1 MATFVNDL
9 RLTELATGEASG
21 TWGQTTNTN
30 LELVAEAFSFGT
42 EAITTNADTHTTTI
56 ADGSTDPGR
65 SIFLKYTGTLDS
77 ACTITIG
84 PNTVSKLWFI
94 ENATSGSQSIIISQ
108 GSGADITIPNGQTK
122 AIYSDGAGSGAAM
135 VDAFQDLSIPDLF
148 VDDDLTVGDDLILS
162 SDGAIVKFGADADT
176 TLTHTDGSG
185 LTLNSTNKLMFNDA
199 SQFIQ
204 GSSATV
210 LSLGATDEI
219 DLTATAI
226 DVNGTMDVS
235 GAITSSAGATIT
247 VADNSNALTLVSTDA
262 DANSGPVLQLYRNSS
277 SPADDDV
284 LGEIEFDGENDA
296 GEQVQYGLIA
306 AKIQDASDGTE
317 DTRLSFKTIVAGTTR
332 ERITIQP
339 GETVLNEDSVDL
351 DFRVESDARTHG
363 FFVDGGTSAV
373 SIGVAPRSDIH
384 STWGQL
390 FLGEKGSL
398 ISENLS
404 SGGLF
409 GMHVSDNLYVD
420 SDTGAFAYITAD
432 EASVYTQEAGTHKFF
447 GVASGSAGAAATTI
461 SRLEIDA
468 SGNVVFNEGS
478 NDSDFR
484 VESNG
489 NVNAILV
496 DAGNDRVGILND
508 GTMGSNFNVLTQMS
522 IGADNNNRA
531 ILDFSSAAFSI
542 GTIQSGTATFS
553 AFSVSSGAVF
563 CNNSTSLGTSLIL
576 NNTSNGSGST
586 LKFLNDS
593 SSPANDD
600 VLGSIDFNGNDDGG
614 TQTTFA
620 RIRSSASNV
629 ANGSEDGNLTFSISD
644 DASILEHMR
653 INTAGVVVNENSQ
666 AGTDFRVETNSNNS
680 AFFIDSSDDEIELN
694 ANTFSGAQFTL
705 GSSSFFLN
713 VTNGYRFNDQ
723 ANSVNLCII
732 GNSGEM
738 VVNEGSQDYDFRV
751 ESNNKSSMFFVDGGN
766 DCVVIGGSTV
776 ETSDQ
781 FEVLGNDSNTTVR
794 IRNTNAGA
802 AGPLLVFDKS
812 SSSPA
817 NDDVCGE
824 IRFLGNDSSG
834 NATQFAGF
842 KVESGNVTNGGEDA
856 ITTYGM
862 QVNGSYQNMFN
873 MNHIGTTFNE
883 GGIGAL
889 DFRVESTSASHM
901 LYVNSG
907 DNTVTFDN
915 SDFSTIDGSS
925 ATGVA
930 IRTAGRMVFCGTDG
944 GNIMEFNINGT
955 GNVGTIRLSGSNTA
969 YNTTSDERLKENIAD
984 AEDAGAIIDAIQVR
998 QFDWK
1003 TDGEHQ
1009 RYGMVA
1015 QELNTVT
1022 PEAVTVPDDPEKM
1035 QSVDYSKLVP
1045 MLIKEIQSLRS
1056 RIEKLEGE

>member
-1 MATFVNDL
+1 MATYVNDL
-9 RLTELATGEASG
+9 RLKEIATGDESG
-21 TWGQTTNTN
+21 TWGTSTNTN
-30 LELVAEAFSFGT
+30 LELIAEAFSFGT
-42 EAITTNADTHTTTI
+42 EGITTNADTHTTTI
-56 ADGSTDPGR
+56 ADGATDPGR

-84 PNTVSKLWFI
+84 PNTVSKLWLI
-94 ENATSGSQSIIISQ
+94 ENATSGSQDIIIKQ
-108 GSGADITIPNGQTK
+108 GSGATVTIANGQTK
-122 AIYSDGAGSGAAM
+122 AIYSDGAGSGGAM
-135 VDAFQDLSIPDLF
+135 VDAFTDLAIPSLF
-148 VDDDLTVGDDLILS
+148 VEGATTITTADNLTQLTLKSTDTDANVGPRMDLTRD
-162 SDGAIVKFGADADT
+162 
-176 TLTHTDGSG
+176 
-185 LTLNSTNKLMFNDA
+185 
-199 SQFIQ
+199 
-204 GSSATV
+204 
-210 LSLGATDEI
+210 
-219 DLTATAI
+219 
-226 DVNGTMDVS
+226 
-235 GAITSSAGATIT
+235 
-247 VADNSNALTLVSTDA
+247 
-262 DANSGPVLQLYRNSS
+262 SS
-277 SPADDDV
+277 SPAASDS
-284 LGEIEFDGENDA
+284 LGQIRFMGEDA
-296 GEQVQYGLIA
+296 GDNSISYAHMTSFIV
-306 AKIQDASDGTE
+306 DPTDGSE
-317 DTRLSFKTIVAGTTR
+317 DGKFEIDVRKAGTQR
-332 ERITIQP
+332 SRLLLDEN
-339 GETVLNEDSVDL
+339 ETVFNNEQQDI
-351 DFRVESDARTHG
+351 DFRVESDGNANML
-363 FFVDGGTSAV
+363 FVDAGNDHVNIGTSTDYGGVLNIETTDNSTNLLLASTDTDANAGPILV
-373 SIGVAPRSDIH
+373 LYRQSASSAADGDAIGKIDVMAYNDANQNITYAQIAGLISDA
-384 STWGQL
+384 SDGSEDGQL
-390 FLGEKGSL
+390 QINIMSSASSRSFVDFIGS
-398 ISENLS
+398 
-404 SGGLF
+404 
-409 GMHVSDNLYVD
+409 
-420 SDTGAFAYITAD
+420 TGT
-432 EASVYTQEAGTHKFF
+432 
-447 GVASGSAGAAATTI
+447 
-461 SRLEIDA
+461 
-468 SGNVVFNEGS
+468 VFNEGS
-478 NDSDFR
+478 VVNLDFR
-484 VESNG
+484 IESDSNTHM
-489 NVNAILV
+489 LFV
-496 DAGNDRVGILND
+496 DAGNDRVMVGKSSTGLANQGVEFED
-508 GTMGSNFNVLTQMS
+508 GQ
-522 IGADNNNRA
+522 IK
-531 ILDFSSAAFSI
+531 
-542 GTIQSGTATFS
+542 GTATGQTVAFLNRASDDGTILDVRKDNSVVGTLGSNS
-553 AFSVSSGAVF
+553 AGGVPTFDISSNSSSGIIRLLTSGSEAVRID
-563 CNNSTSLGTSLIL
+563 NNGLVGIGNSSPSSFNALADNLVVGTTSGSNGISIVAATDGNSSIYFADGTS
-576 NNTSNGSGST
+576 GSGQQLPGYIQYGHSSNALVFGAAT
-586 LKFLNDS
+586 LQHLKLDGSVVINEDSNDL
-593 SSPANDD
+593 D
-600 VLGSIDFNGNDDGG
+600 V
-614 TQTTFA
+614 
-620 RIRSSASNV
+620 RI
-629 ANGSEDGNLTFSISD
+629 E
-644 DASILEHMR
+644 
-653 INTAGVVVNENSQ
+653 
-666 AGTDFRVETNSNNS
+666 TDSNNS
-680 AFFIDSSDDEIELN
+680 AFVIDASDNEIELN
-694 ANTFSGAQFTL
+694 ANTFSGGQFTL

-713 VTNGYRFNDQ
+713 VTSGYRFNDQ
-723 ANSVNLCII
+723 ANSVNLVVI

-751 ESNNKSSMFFVDGGN
+751 ESNNKTNMLFVDGGN

-1003 TDGEHQ
+1003 IDGEHQ

-1035 QSVDYSKLVP
+1035 HGVDYSKLVP

-1056 RIEKLEGE
+1056 RIAKLEGE